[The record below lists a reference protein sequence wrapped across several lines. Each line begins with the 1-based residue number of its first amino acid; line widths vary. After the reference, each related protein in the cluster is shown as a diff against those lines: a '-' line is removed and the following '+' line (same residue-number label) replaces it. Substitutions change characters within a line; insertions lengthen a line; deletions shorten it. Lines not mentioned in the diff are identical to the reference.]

1 MNNAVSLLLTHDHH
15 TCTLGEMYV
24 ESTSPVVAPG
34 GGSFCLGAEVNFT
47 CQVEDTERLVWK
59 SSEYIGR
66 GGSELAF
73 GTVSSKG
80 DERANGLVSGT
91 YALLVSTGEG
101 GRINST
107 LHLRIQFNGSVSCI
121 ADPPGNMT
129 NITIS
134 IAGKYMYYKHTL
146 GSLMAG
152 IFQTPDSPS
161 CRLGGMET
169 TTNREDSTTS
179 TAPPSNELE
188 TIGNNSKS

>member
-1 MNNAVSLLLTHDHH
+1 
-15 TCTLGEMYV
+15 MYV

-66 GGSELAF
+66 GGNELAF
-73 GTVSSKG
+73 GTGSPKG
-80 DERANGLVSGT
+80 VERANGLVDGT

-101 GRINST
+101 GRINSI
-107 LHLRIQFNGSVSCI
+107 LHLHIQFSGTVSCI

-146 GSLMAG
+146 GSLMTG
-152 IFQTPDSPS
+152 IFQTPESPS
-161 CRLGGMET
+161 CQLGHGMET

-179 TAPPSNELE
+179 AATPSNELE